1 MTGGAGNAQAQTLTT
16 QMLIGDA
23 VSTDSLAKYT
33 DVDQAIKYFIN
44 RDVLAAR
51 QALPEPEGGGDQPEG
66 VEDVELEDALHPRAP
81 PHHVEGGAARLVR
94 AGRG

>member
-1 MTGGAGNAQAQTLTT
+1 MSGLSCRVPSVVCRVGIPARAALICGLWTLVMTGGAGNAQAQTLTT

-51 QALPEPEGGGDQPEG
+51 
-66 VEDVELEDALHPRAP
+66 
-81 PHHVEGGAARLVR
+81 
-94 AGRG
+94 